1 MNNDPS
7 RMLSLEEQLQ
17 QVQERLRQAA
27 RQRAEWI
34 AQKRPQREIDRFD
47 QDVAILRQQRQS
59 LINAIDREKRGT
71 LITEVGPNSQPQPRA
86 KPKRAAGQPPF
97 IIRFFALVLTVF
109 VVSLITI
116 SVIGLIISRL
126 QPPPVEDATTGQ
138 ATDEFAWTDDMDVP
152 ERVLATYLSFNRNKI
167 NSRPSDDTTPV
178 TFIIEPGESAGSIS
192 DRLAEEGLIVDAEV
206 FRRLLQWRGADSL
219 LEAGDYEL
227 SRNMTMDEVIAAL
240 QTSAL
245 DELQFTL
252 VEGIR
257 AEQMAE
263 ELERQGIAAA
273 ADYMALVRNPAYFA
287 ADYDFLQGLP
297 EGSTLEGYLF
307 PDTYRV
313 FADEVTAESVIRL
326 QLDTFALRVPPELRA
341 AATAQGLTLHQVV
354 IIASIVEREAV
365 LSAERPTIAG
375 VYLNRLR
382 DGMLLNAD
390 PTIQYALGRQADGSW
405 WKRPLTADDLQLDSP
420 YNSYTRVGLPPTPI
434 DSPGLATIEATLTAP
449 PTEFY
454 YFVSRN
460 DGSHVFAVTYEE
472 HLQNVAEFQSQ

>member
-27 RQRAEWI
+27 RQRAELI
-34 AQKRPQREIDRFD
+34 AQKRPRRDIDRFD

-59 LINAIDREKRGT
+59 LINALDREKRGT
-71 LITEVGPNSQPQPRA
+71 LVTEVSPPPIPRA
-86 KPKRAAGQPPF
+86 NVKRATGQPPF
-97 IIRFFALVLTVF
+97 IIRFFALILTVF

-116 SVIGLIISRL
+116 SAIGFIITRL
-126 QPPPVEDATTGQ
+126 QPPPVEDTLAGES
-138 ATDEFAWTDDMDVP
+138 ADEFAWTEEMDIA
-152 ERVLATYLSFNRNKI
+152 ERALATYLSFNRDKI
-167 NSRPSDDTTPV
+167 NSRPSDDTTLV
-178 TFIIEPGESAGSIS
+178 TFVIEPGESAASIAA
-192 DRLAEEGLIVDAEV
+192 RLAEEGLIVDAEV
-206 FRRLLQWRGADSL
+206 FRRLLQWRGADGL
-219 LEAGDYEL
+219 LEAGEYDL
-227 SRNMTMDEVIAAL
+227 SKNMTMDEVIASL
-240 QTSAL
+240 QTADL

-252 VEGIR
+252 VEGLR

-263 ELERQGIAAA
+263 ELERQGIVRA
-273 ADYMALVRNPAYFA
+273 ADYMALVQNPAFFA

-326 QLDTFALRVPPELRA
+326 QLDTFALRVPAELRTA
-341 AATAQGLTLHQVV
+341 AEGQGLTLHQAM
-354 IIASIVEREAV
+354 IIASIVEREAI
-365 LSAERPTIAG
+365 LSDERPTIAG

-382 DGMLLNAD
+382 DGTVLNAD
-390 PTIQYALGRQADGSW
+390 PTIQYALGRQPDGSW
-405 WKRPLTADDLQLDSP
+405 WKRPLSLEDLQLDSP
-420 YNSYTRVGLPPTPI
+420 YNTYIRPGLPPTPI
-434 DSPGLATIEATLTAP
+434 NSPGFATIEATLTAP
-449 PTEFY
+449 ATDFY